1 MKKITFI
8 LMGMLAL
15 ALTACMK
22 DTGSRYTTTF
32 SRVVTIDDSTTP
44 VMLTADCTGEVFSR
58 FENLKYAEQLADFGL
73 ADAKRAEVQ
82 IKLDVDASYYQTL
95 TMLQAQRIETQAIT
109 NTELTEPTMPFI
121 GWQQKH
127 LGEYYAPTVWVSAG
141 YLNVM
146 PLIPSAQSGRYHLT
160 ADSVAGDTL
169 FFKLKATYD
178 RNDSKRLIDYLQ
190 CYDLRTLRDTFEASP
205 EMRTKMRAALETL
218 HRHYRDSVR
227 IVLTG
232 DFIEYNYNRQG
243 RDTIKTGYHI
253 TNYFKYNF

>member
-1 MKKITFI
+1 MKKIAFTLVGI
-8 LMGMLAL
+8 LTL
-15 ALTACMK
+15 ALTSCMK
-22 DTGSRYTTTF
+22 DTGSRYTSTF
-32 SRVVTIDDSTTP
+32 SRVVTIDESTTP
-44 VMLTADCTGEVFSR
+44 VMLTADCTGEVFSK
-58 FENLKYAEQLADFGL
+58 FENLKYADQLADFGL
-73 ADAKRAEVQ
+73 AGAKRAEVQ

-95 TMLQAQRIETQAIT
+95 TMMQAQRIETQAVT
-109 NTELTEPTMPFI
+109 NTETPEPTMPFV

-127 LGEYYAPTVWVSAG
+127 LGGIYAPTVWVSAG

-146 PLIPSAQSGRYHLT
+146 PQIPSAQSGKYHLT

-169 FFKLKATYD
+169 FFKLSATYD

-190 CYDLRTLRDTFEASP
+190 CYDLRTLRDTTEASP
-205 EMRTKMRAALETL
+205 EMRVKMRAALETL
-218 HRHYRDSVR
+218 RRHYRDSVR